1 MSFYLDRLEQ
11 CLYKAADITTI
22 KNAEIDLKNNN
33 ISITNIAEDSE
44 DEDVVHIY
52 SIAKGDRYPNHTHVA
67 INTRKGQIV
76 FCTCDCTYG
85 YHTDIMCKH
94 VAGDILMYINE
105 SRRVEEEEKIL
116 YDNMGI
122 NLINEI
128 KNSKELKEKVKL
140 EVFVDKYKNS
150 NTYDI
155 SFKIGNNRMY
165 VLKSLEDFVSAR
177 LNNMDLEFGKGFTY
191 SPSKQEFSKSDE
203 DICRYI
209 EEVVLMAVRTNY
221 RDSIVKGKHMY
232 ISDIGLRKFLEMNIG
247 RDITLNDEKFRVVNE
262 DIPIKFKLDK
272 SSDKFIL
279 KVVDKNIFSLTPRD
293 DVYLFNGNI
302 YLPSEKQVKTL
313 NPIFKFISTYN
324 SVQFKEE
331 NATELFNNVVS
342 GIESCGNEV
351 ILDKK
356 IDNIIND
363 QLNAEFRLDYKKKKM
378 VLNVDLKYGEEVLKF
393 YHQSD
398 KEKIIMRD
406 NNKEQDILDLLNQLN
421 FEYISG
427 EFVFK
432 GNEEGFY
439 NFLKE
444 DYKKL
449 ESFGDVYYSDR
460 LKEKKVYIK
469 PTITAG
475 INTNDNDYLEFNFQI
490 EDINPSEY
498 KNILEALNEKR
509 KYYKLKDDS
518 FLSLENEEL
527 RSFLMLVDSMDNKNK
542 TGKIHIG
549 RNKSFI
555 LNSYIKD
562 KKLDFIKGTEIIED
576 ISKKLSNLKKLK
588 FKVPNNLNAE
598 LRKYQVTGFNWFKNL
613 SYLGFGGILADEM
626 GLGKTI
632 QTIAFLLS
640 EKNKKT
646 LIITPTSLIYNWKN
660 EFHKFAPSMK
670 IGIVHGSKNDRIEVL
685 KNFKEYDVILTTYGT
700 LRNDEEE
707 YKSIKFDYCILDE
720 GQNIKNPL
728 AQSTTSVKN
737 INAEN
742 RFVLTGTPI
751 ENNLIELWSIFDFLM
766 PGYLDSAHNFKNR
779 FVNKNHS
786 AIELQ
791 KYIKPFMLRRLKK
804 DVIKELPNKIEKNYY
819 VELSKDQKKLY
830 AAYVEEIKEK
840 MNSEEFKDDKITIF
854 SYLTKLRQLCLD
866 PSVIYDNYKGKNSKS
881 DELISILHDY
891 IADNHKI
898 LVFSQ
903 FTSVLKNISN
913 RLDKEK
919 ISHMYLDGSINASK
933 RLQLVK
939 DFNENKNINVFLIS
953 LKAGGTGLNLTSA
966 DVVIHFDPWWNPA
979 VEEQATDR
987 AHRIGQKNVVQVI
1000 KLISEGTIEDKIINM
1015 QEEKKKMIN
1024 DVIDSSYTSENIL
1037 KSLSS
1042 DELKALFEL

>member
-1 MSFYLDRLEQ
+1 
-11 CLYKAADITTI
+11 
-22 KNAEIDLKNNN
+22 
-33 ISITNIAEDSE
+33 
-44 DEDVVHIY
+44 
-52 SIAKGDRYPNHTHVA
+52 
-67 INTRKGQIV
+67 
-76 FCTCDCTYG
+76 
-85 YHTDIMCKH
+85 
-94 VAGDILMYINE
+94 
-105 SRRVEEEEKIL
+105 
-116 YDNMGI
+116 
-122 NLINEI
+122 
-128 KNSKELKEKVKL
+128 
-140 EVFVDKYKNS
+140 
-150 NTYDI
+150 
-155 SFKIGNNRMY
+155 
-165 VLKSLEDFVSAR
+165 
-177 LNNMDLEFGKGFTY
+177 
-191 SPSKQEFSKSDE
+191 
-203 DICRYI
+203 
-209 EEVVLMAVRTNY
+209 MAVRTNY

-356 IDNIIND
+356 IDNIVND
-363 QLNAEFRLDYKKKKM
+363 QLNAEFKLDYKKKKM

-406 NNKEQDILDLLNQLN
+406 NNKEQDILDMLNQLN

-660 EFHKFAPSMK
+660 EFHKFASSMK

-819 VELSKDQKKLY
+819 VELAKDQKKLY

-939 DFNENKNINVFLIS
+939 DFNENKKINVFLIS

-1024 DVIDSSYTSENIL
+1024 DVIDSSYASENVL